1 MSIIKQGKKDNLTY
15 EAFSDRAEMGAAAAR
30 DIAAEI
36 KKQIAEKGEIN
47 MIFAAAPS
55 QNDVLA
61 ALVADKSIDWTKIH
75 GFHMDEYIGL
85 PAGAKQSFGNFL
97 KEAIFGRV
105 PFASV
110 EYINSTAMNPNIEA
124 ERYAA
129 VLAQNKC
136 DIIVM
141 GIGENGHI
149 AFNDPH
155 VADFNDH
162 KAVKVVM
169 LDDKCRMQQVHDGCF
184 DRIESVPRFA
194 ITLTI
199 PTLVAPDAAFCIVP
213 AATKA
218 EAVKRTLTG
227 EIGTDCPA
235 TALRSHK
242 NAKLYLDADS
252 ASLI

>member
-1 MSIIKQGKKDNLTY
+1 MSIIRQGKKDNLTY
-15 EAFSDRAEMGAAAAR
+15 EAFSDRTEMGAAAAK
-30 DIAAEI
+30 DIAAEM

-61 ALVADKSIDWTKIH
+61 ALVADESIDWTKVH

-129 VLAQNKC
+129 VLARNKC

-184 DRIESVPRFA
+184 DKIESVPRFA

-227 EIGTDCPA
+227 EIGADCPA

-252 ASLI
+252 AALI